1 MKRQNMKKNVL
12 YTMLF
17 AVVALL
23 VTNCGDKETEGKSRF
38 TYYPTIELEGDTYLV
53 WDKGTPFVDPGYVST
68 MNGEDV
74 TAEVMISGT
83 PDVNKSGIYTMT
95 YTTKKNDDGFDAS
108 ASRTVVVLDPNSAV
122 EGFYLTQP
130 DSYRTYNGNEVAFGN
145 AFEILVIDNGDGTL
159 YVDDL
164 FGGWYC
170 QRAGYG
176 TKYAMGGTISLAA
189 DGTVGLISSLVP
201 GWGDGLDD
209 LTGSYADG
217 VFTVDAVYNKNTMHF
232 YQTWV
237 KE

>member
-1 MKRQNMKKNVL
+1 
-12 YTMLF
+12 MLF

-23 VTNCGDKETEGKSRF
+23 VTSCGDKETEGKSRF

-74 TAEVMISGT
+74 TAEVIISGT

-189 DGTVGLISSLVP
+189 DGTLGLISSLVP

-209 LTGSYADG
+209 LTGTFADG
-217 VFTVDAVYNKNTMHF
+217 VFTVDAVYNGNTMHF

>member
-1 MKRQNMKKNVL
+1 MKKNVL

-23 VTNCGDKETEGKSRF
+23 VTSCGDKESEGKSRF

>member
-23 VTNCGDKETEGKSRF
+23 VTSCGDKETEGKSRF

>member
-1 MKRQNMKKNVL
+1 
-12 YTMLF
+12 MLF

-23 VTNCGDKETEGKSRF
+23 VTSCGDKESEGKSRF

-68 MNGEDV
+68 MNGVDV
-74 TAEVMISGT
+74 TSEVMISGT

-108 ASRTVVVLDPNSAV
+108 ATRTVVVLDPNSAI

-145 AFEILVIDNGDGTL
+145 AFEILVVDNGDGTL

-209 LTGSYADG
+209 LTGSFADG

>member
-1 MKRQNMKKNVL
+1 MKKNVL

-17 AVVALL
+17 AMVALL
-23 VTNCGDKETEGKSRF
+23 VTSCGDKTSEGKSRF

-53 WDKGTPFVDPGYVST
+53 WDKGTPWQDPGYVST

-74 TAEVMISGT
+74 TSEVTISGV
-83 PDVNKSGIYTMT
+83 PDVNKSGIYTLT

-108 ASRTVVVLDPNSAV
+108 ASRTVVVLDPNSEI

-130 DSYRTYNGNEVAFGN
+130 DSYRSYKDADVAYNN
-145 AFEILVIDNGDGTL
+145 AYEILIIDNGDGTL
-159 YVDDL
+159 TVDDL
-164 FGGWYC
+164 FGGWYA

-176 TKYAMGGTISLAA
+176 SKYAMFGKISLAD
-189 DGTVGLISSLVP
+189 DGTVGLIGSLVE

-209 LTGSYADG
+209 LSGNYADG
-217 VFTVDAVYNKNTMHF
+217 IFTIDAIYNGFTMHF

>member
-1 MKRQNMKKNVL
+1 
-12 YTMLF
+12 MLF

-23 VTNCGDKETEGKSRF
+23 VTSCGDKETEGKSRF

-201 GWGDGLDD
+201 GWGNGLDD

>member
-1 MKRQNMKKNVL
+1 
-12 YTMLF
+12 MLF

-23 VTNCGDKETEGKSRF
+23 VTSCGDKETEGKSRF

-201 GWGDGLDD
+201 SWGDGLDD
-209 LTGSYADG
+209 LTGSFADG

>member
-1 MKRQNMKKNVL
+1 MKKNVL

-23 VTNCGDKETEGKSRF
+23 VTSCGDKESEGKSRF

-68 MNGEDV
+68 MNGVDV
-74 TAEVMISGT
+74 TSEVMVSGA

-145 AFEILVIDNGDGTL
+145 AFEILIIDNGDGTL

-201 GWGDGLDD
+201 GWGDSLDD

-217 VFTVDAVYNKNTMHF
+217 VFTVDAVYNGFTMHF

>member
-1 MKRQNMKKNVL
+1 
-12 YTMLF
+12 MLF

-23 VTNCGDKETEGKSRF
+23 VTSCGDKETEGKSRF

-145 AFEILVIDNGDGTL
+145 SFEILVIDNGDGTL

>member
-1 MKRQNMKKNVL
+1 MKKNIL

-23 VTNCGDKETEGKSRF
+23 VTSCGDKESEGKSRF

-74 TAEVMISGT
+74 TAEVMVSGT

>member
-1 MKRQNMKKNVL
+1 
-12 YTMLF
+12 MLF

-23 VTNCGDKETEGKSRF
+23 VTSCGDKETEGKSRF

-130 DSYRTYNGNEVAFGN
+130 DSYRTYNGNEVAYGN

-189 DGTVGLISSLVP
+189 DGTVGLISSFVP
-201 GWGDGLDD
+201 GWEDGLDD